1 MLKEDYCSFEVAKLL
16 KEKGFPTGVGSWSKG
31 FIHDGDGYVGGLVKH
46 EDSITHQMAMK
57 WLRKKHNIIIVIEP
71 HSYNP
76 MEEKVS
82 SYVFSIWC
90 GDNYE
95 NPLTNNYPTFEE
107 TVEAALNYCLTEL
120 I

>member
-1 MLKEDYCSFEVAKLL
+1 MLKEDYCSEEVSKLL
-16 KEKGFPTGVGSWSKG
+16 NEKGF
-31 FIHDGDGYVGGLVKH
+31 DGQTHGNMIEIPCVSY
-46 EDSITHQMAMK
+46 ITHQMAMK

-71 HSYNP
+71 HFYNP

-95 NPLTNNYPTFEE
+95 NPLTVDYPTFEE
-107 TVEAALNYCLTEL
+107 TVDAALKYCLTKL

>member
-1 MLKEDYCSFEVAKLL
+1 MLKEDYCSEEVSKLL
-16 KEKGFPTGVGSWSKG
+16 NEKGF
-31 FIHDGDGYVGGLVKH
+31 DGQTHGNMSEIPCVSY
-46 EDSITHQMAMK
+46 ITHQMAMK

-71 HSYNP
+71 HSYNL

-95 NPLTNNYPTFEE
+95 DHLTINYSTFEE
-107 TVEAALNYCLTEL
+107 TVESALKYSLENL